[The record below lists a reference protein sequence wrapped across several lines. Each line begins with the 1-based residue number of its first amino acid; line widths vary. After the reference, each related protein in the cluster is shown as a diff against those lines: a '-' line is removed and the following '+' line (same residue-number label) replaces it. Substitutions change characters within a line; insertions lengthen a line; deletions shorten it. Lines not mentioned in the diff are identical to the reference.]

1 VSVEELG
8 GTSRFSG
15 GGARTEFLSIRRE
28 ASVPYEKAWLQ
39 KIRND
44 GFRYAVWEGRTQINC
59 LGVTWLRS
67 ATLLSRGTT
76 AGSGVSIHG
85 IHRGA
90 RGRVFPDRPPS
101 HRPVAFSPSRTSEL
115 SAYPP
120 RAPDHVAG

>member
-1 VSVEELG
+1 MSVEDFG
-8 GTSRFSG
+8 GASGFSG

-67 ATLLSRGTT
+67 ATLLSREPPQDPAFPFMAFT
-76 AGSGVSIHG
+76 GVREDEFFQTG
-85 IHRGA
+85 
-90 RGRVFPDRPPS
+90 
-101 HRPVAFSPSRTSEL
+101 HRPI
-115 SAYPP
+115 
-120 RAPDHVAG
+120 